1 DEDRDR
7 LEATVRALRGALR
20 VVENVSSAFP
30 RERILAAVTD
40 ALTRSLGAAAARVWL
55 VGPGDS
61 CGTCELAD
69 RCHNRKSCLHLVDH
83 GGLGPLDRVL
93 RRVPIGDFSVGR
105 VAAQGGLITSDRLD
119 QEPGLADP
127 AWARSRRI
135 KTVAGYTLNPD

>member
-1 DEDRDR
+1 VSAKSPIPLPGARPALAPPARTLEELEEERER

-20 VVENVSSAFP
+20 VVDNVSSAFQ

-61 CGTCELAD
+61 CGTCEMAD
-69 RCHNRKSCLHLVDH
+69 RCHNRKSCLHLVEH

-93 RRVPIGDFSVGR
+93 RRAISRSAGWLPR
-105 VAAQGGLITSDRLD
+105 AA
-119 QEPGLADP
+119 
-127 AWARSRRI
+127 
-135 KTVAGYTLNPD
+135 